1 MTPNWDSL
9 LDEASLASVL
19 PGEFSQFVRPVR
31 EGLSLFLTGLPESQQ
46 ASILV
51 VQVAL
56 PANTAFSQRLGVLA
70 RSSPIL
76 QKLGQILARDQRL
89 PLELR
94 THLREL
100 ESLPPRVP
108 LEIIQEALT
117 RELGPLD
124 RRGITLEPPAIA
136 EASVA
141 VVIPFRQHA
150 TATGDPEIHGVFK
163 VLKPGIEQQL
173 EDELSLLERVG
184 QHLDSR
190 CVELQI
196 PHLDYEES
204 FQQVH
209 EKLLDEVQLENEQ
222 RHLEKAKAFFAG
234 EPCVRIPRLLNHCTP
249 RVTAMER
256 LSGDK
261 VTSHGLNTSRRKRRL
276 AKLIAKALI
285 ARPVFSTAEQSL
297 FHGDP
302 HAGNVFL
309 TDDGQLGILDWSL
322 AGTLGATARVAIVQM
337 FLAAITLD
345 IDRLVS
351 VLASLGDRERTDN
364 EALRAVA
371 EASIK
376 SVRRGQFP
384 GMSWLIELLDEA
396 TQTAKLRVSPDLMLF
411 RKSLLTLEGVIAE
424 VGEREGQ
431 IEKTLLIEFLRH
443 FAVEWP
449 QRWLRVPGSREFPT
463 RLSNF
468 DLTDTLLSYPATVTR
483 FWTGHAFDLVESCV
497 KRWEAKV
504 CSDLSHANN
513 TMPDNCEA
521 VVTIP
526 QE

>member
-1 MTPNWDSL
+1 MTPNWESL

-31 EGLSLFLTGLPESQQ
+31 GGLSVFLTGLPEAQQ
-46 ASILV
+46 NLILMA
-51 VQVAL
+51 QAAL
-56 PANTAFSQRLGVLA
+56 PAETVFSQRLGVLA

-89 PLELR
+89 PLEFR
-94 THLREL
+94 HYLREL
-100 ESLPPRVP
+100 ESLPPAVP
-108 LEIIQEALT
+108 LEVIQETLCT
-117 RELGPLD
+117 ELGPLD

-141 VVIPFRQHA
+141 VVIPFLQHA
-150 TATGDPEIHGVFK
+150 TANGDPEVHGVFK
-163 VLKPGIEQQL
+163 VLKPEIEQQL
-173 EDELSLLERVG
+173 ENELSLLERVG

-190 CVELQI
+190 CAELQI
-196 PHLDYEES
+196 PHLDYEEA

-222 RHLEKAKAFFAG
+222 SHLEQAKLFFAD
-234 EPCVRIPRLLNHCTP
+234 EPCVRIPALLDHCTP

-261 VTSHGLNTSRRKRRL
+261 VTSHGLDTSRRKRRL
-276 AKLIAKALI
+276 ARLIARALIAK
-285 ARPVFSTAEQSL
+285 PVFSTSDQSL

-309 TDDGQLGILDWSL
+309 TDDGQLGVLDWSL
-322 AGTLGATARVAIVQM
+322 AGTLSATDRIAVVQM

-345 IDRLVS
+345 TDRLVS
-351 VLASLGDRERTDN
+351 ILASLGDRERLDK
-364 EALRAVA
+364 ERLRQVA
-371 EASIK
+371 ETSLK
-376 SVRRGQFP
+376 RVRRGQFP
-384 GMSWLIELLDEA
+384 GMSWLIRLLDEA
-396 TQTAKLRVSPDLMLF
+396 AQSAKLRVSADLMLF

-424 VGEREGQ
+424 VGERDGQ
-431 IEKTLLIEFLRH
+431 IEKTLMIQFLRR

-449 QRWLRVPGSREFPT
+449 QRWLRTPDSREFST

-468 DLTDTLLSYPATVTR
+468 DLTDTVLSYPATVTR
-483 FWTGHAFDLVESCV
+483 FWTGHAFDLIESCV
-497 KRWEAKV
+497 NRWEAKV
-504 CSDLSHANN
+504 RSDASHTIDAVP
-513 TMPDNCEA
+513 TGCE
-521 VVTIP
+521 VVASNP